1 MNKITVKIPATFLKD
16 MTYYFT
22 LNELIEF
29 KNNVIK
35 GQSTNTNAVIGKT
48 YFRFGSEGILHF
60 DNPTFE
66 GNSYELFT
74 EGLIERLDNYIEM
87 NS

>member
-1 MNKITVKIPATFLKD
+1 MDKIKVRIPATFLGD

-22 LNELIEF
+22 LNELIDF
-29 KNNVIK
+29 KNNVVK
-35 GQSTNTNAVIGKT
+35 GQSINTNAVIGKT

-74 EGLIERLDNYIEM
+74 DGLIDRLDNYIKL